1 MHSTAGSER
10 LPWPKA
16 SGERALGAADCVLLI
31 RAINFPRCVISWC
44 WLQASSGPGRPEL
57 PLDVD
62 AKDSHHQMTL
72 ASAEVIL
79 AALF

>member
-1 MHSTAGSER
+1 MRSTAGSER
-10 LPWPKA
+10 LPWPTA
-16 SGERALGAADCVLLI
+16 SGGRALEAAVCVLLI
-31 RAINFPRCVISWC
+31 RWILFPGSAISWR
-44 WLQASSGPGRPEL
+44 WLQACSGPGRPEL

-72 ASAEVIL
+72 ASAEVTL